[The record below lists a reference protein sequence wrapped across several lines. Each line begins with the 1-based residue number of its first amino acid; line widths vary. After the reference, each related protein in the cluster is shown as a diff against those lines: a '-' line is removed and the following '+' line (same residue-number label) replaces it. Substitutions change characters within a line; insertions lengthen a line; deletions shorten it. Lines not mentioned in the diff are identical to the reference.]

1 MNCLEEDIR
10 YEITQE
16 PKHGS
21 IEGGDGEA
29 INTFTQL
36 DIAAGRV
43 SYRHR
48 ESKAPTD
55 AFRLVFF

>member
-10 YEITQE
+10 YEVIVE
-16 PKHGS
+16 PKHGA
-21 IEGGDGEA
+21 IEVGDGQGA
-29 INTFTQL
+29 TTFTQL

-48 ESKAPTD
+48 EPKTPTD
-55 AFRLVFF
+55 YFK